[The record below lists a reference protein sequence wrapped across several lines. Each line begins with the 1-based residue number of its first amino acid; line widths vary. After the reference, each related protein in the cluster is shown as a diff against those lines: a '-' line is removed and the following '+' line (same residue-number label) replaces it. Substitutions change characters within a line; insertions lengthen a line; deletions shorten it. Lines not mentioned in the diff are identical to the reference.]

1 VPAPVLRLRCPPAT
15 EWTADSAIGLLSKAT
30 RLLGR
35 LGAAAARAGFGA
47 RLARLARR
55 KGDEAGQRELRARA

>member
-1 VPAPVLRLRCPPAT
+1 MPAPVLRLRCPPAI

-47 RLARLARR
+47 RLARR
-55 KGDEAGQRELRARA
+55 KGDEAGQRELGARA